1 MADCGAGCLI
11 SGLKPL
17 ALNSAGW
24 FNPDVDAKPRPRI
37 IFTTSNRSGEVDA
50 SFLRYASFDETMEAY
65 LSDEQQRP
73 LAVLQEGR
81 FASLYDHPVSSYE
94 VQPFLGVSI
103 KDGKIMLV
111 ADSDILDSR
120 LWNANQAE
128 EQTPYD
134 YEPFSGNLDFVE
146 RAVDYLSGNQA
157 ILNITPKKSAVAA
170 APIAAMLM
178 LDAEGE
184 YTDIQAEMT
193 TRLAKVSYQ
202 QAQMYR
208 QIKAQDLMPSVQSAK
223 QLENLERERLD
234 LQESLKNLQARIIQ
248 TYKFKLGLF
257 MGINFAAPLL
267 ILGACIVANMLSRRR
282 LLRKF
287 ERIING

>member
-1 MADCGAGCLI
+1 
-11 SGLKPL
+11 
-17 ALNSAGW
+17 
-24 FNPDVDAKPRPRI
+24 
-37 IFTTSNRSGEVDA
+37 
-50 SFLRYASFDETMEAY
+50 
-65 LSDEQQRP
+65 
-73 LAVLQEGR
+73 
-81 FASLYDHPVSSYE
+81 
-94 VQPFLGVSI
+94 
-103 KDGKIMLV
+103 MLV

-178 LDAEGE
+178 LDAEAE

-234 LQESLKNLQARIIQ
+234 LQESLKNLQAQIIQ

-267 ILGACIVANMLSRRR
+267 ILGACIVVNMFVRRR

>member
-1 MADCGAGCLI
+1 
-11 SGLKPL
+11 
-17 ALNSAGW
+17 
-24 FNPDVDAKPRPRI
+24 
-37 IFTTSNRSGEVDA
+37 
-50 SFLRYASFDETMEAY
+50 
-65 LSDEQQRP
+65 
-73 LAVLQEGR
+73 
-81 FASLYDHPVSSYE
+81 
-94 VQPFLGVSI
+94 
-103 KDGKIMLV
+103 MLV

-178 LDAEGE
+178 LRAEAE
-184 YTDIQAEMT
+184 YTDAEAEMT
-193 TRLAKVSYQ
+193 ARLAKVSYR

-208 QIKAQDLMPSVQSAK
+208 QIKTQDLMPSVQSAK

-234 LQESLKNLQARIIQ
+234 LQEKLKNLQAQVIQ
-248 TYKFKLGLF
+248 TYKLKLGLF
-257 MGINFAAPLL
+257 MGINFVAPLL
-267 ILGACIVANMLSRRR
+267 ILGACIIANLLCRRR
-282 LLRKF
+282 LLHKF